1 MRSRVAPKFERQL
14 SINLVLNGEATRRGN
29 LGWHPRRI
37 LAGDRR
43 HLKTFGESCA
53 YALDQ
58 KPRLSG
64 SLLLDV
70 SSPTLKGSVD

>member
-14 SINLVLNGEATRRGN
+14 SINLVLNGEATRRGI
-29 LGWHPRRI
+29 LGWRPRRI
-37 LAGDRR
+37 LGGDRR
-43 HLKTFGESCA
+43 HLKTFGEPCA
-53 YALDQ
+53 YVLDQ

-64 SLLLDV
+64 TPLLDV